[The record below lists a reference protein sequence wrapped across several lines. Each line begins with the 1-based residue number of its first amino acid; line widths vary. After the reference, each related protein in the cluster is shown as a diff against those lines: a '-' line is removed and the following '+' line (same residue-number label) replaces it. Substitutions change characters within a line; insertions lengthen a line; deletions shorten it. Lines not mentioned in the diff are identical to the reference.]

1 MSNPGG
7 CRGTFSIVG
16 YDPDKEEWGIAV
28 QSKFLAVGSAVPW
41 ARAGVGAV
49 ATQSWANTSY
59 GPRGLA
65 MMEEGVP
72 VEEVVVR
79 LTEEDTGRAVRQV
92 GVVDAKGSSAAFTG
106 EECFDW
112 AGHVVGRHFTCQG
125 NILVSEDT
133 VQAMAHTF
141 EKTSGELVHRLL
153 AALQAAQA
161 AGGDRR
167 GQQSA
172 AILVVREGGGYGGFN
187 DRYVDLRVDDHPTPI
202 EQLASL
208 LKLHELYL
216 GETDPDNLVQ
226 VQGEVAAEIQ
236 EILVRTGYYQGPSTG
251 VYDEAT
257 KKALRDFVSTENL
270 EERSRDDDLLDGV
283 ILDFM
288 RERF

>member
-1 MSNPGG
+1 M
-7 CRGTFSIVG
+7 
-16 YDPDKEEWGIAV
+16 
-28 QSKFLAVGSAVPW
+28 L
-41 ARAGVGAV
+41 
-49 ATQSWANTSY
+49 
-59 GPRGLA
+59 GL
-65 MMEEGVP
+65 
-72 VEEVVVR
+72 
-79 LTEEDTGRAVRQV
+79 
-92 GVVDAKGSSAAFTG
+92 
-106 EECFDW
+106 
-112 AGHVVGRHFTCQG
+112 
-125 NILVSEDT
+125 
-133 VQAMAHTF
+133 
-141 EKTSGELVHRLL
+141 
-153 AALQAAQA
+153 
-161 AGGDRR
+161 
-167 GQQSA
+167 
-172 AILVVREGGGYGGFN
+172 N